1 MPSAPSEIQGALG
14 AAGQSAELLGAEL
27 LGAELLGAE
36 LLGTILVAEAVGGC
50 FKGSMAEHEPIAL
63 EALRHDVERMLY
75 AGESRAHVLARLAA
89 VARASAEGSEDW
101 LFAVRTLAVV
111 GASLNPWKASLLARR
126 VIAHAPNATDAWGAL
141 GLAQSLVGNHAYAAR
156 CYQRAV
162 ALEGGVRRAQPTIL
176 HNLGHLYD
184 VALGRPRDAVPLL
197 SAALVRAK
205 KTGVHRGA
213 REEIAASLAHA
224 LARSGDRTRARD
236 VLLAALRPS
245 RRAAHAEL
253 LAFIDGS

>member
-1 MPSAPSEIQGALG
+1 
-14 AAGQSAELLGAEL
+14 
-27 LGAELLGAE
+27 
-36 LLGTILVAEAVGGC
+36 
-50 FKGSMAEHEPIAL
+50 MAEHEPIAL

-75 AGESRAHVLARLAA
+75 AGESRAHVLARLAE
-89 VARASAEGSEDW
+89 VARRSSEGSEDW
-101 LFAVRTLAVV
+101 LFAVRTLALV
-111 GASLNPWKASLLARR
+111 GASENPWKASLLARR
-126 VIAHAPNATDAWGAL
+126 VIAHVPNATDAWGAL

-162 ALEGGVRRAQPTIL
+162 ALEGGVPHAQPNIL

-184 VALGRPRDAVPLL
+184 VALDQPADAVPLL
-197 SAALVRAK
+197 STALVRATK
-205 KTGVHRGA
+205 LGLRRGV

-224 LARSGDRTRARD
+224 LARSGRRARARE

-253 LAFIDGS
+253 FAFIDEP